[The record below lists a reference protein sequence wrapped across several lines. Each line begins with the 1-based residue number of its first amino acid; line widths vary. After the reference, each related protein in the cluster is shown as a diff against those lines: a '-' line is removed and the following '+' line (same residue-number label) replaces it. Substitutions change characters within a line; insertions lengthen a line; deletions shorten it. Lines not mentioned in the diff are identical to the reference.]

1 MAVPLVFCLGLMC
14 LNTYL
19 KGKEETV
26 PIGLGFFMIYHN
38 AFSPPGWY
46 KCYNK
51 LGDGCEIVFPIRMY
65 SKVQWL
71 PIVYEK
77 VACDK
82 VVPKKRSFKEVCS
95 VWIIKTRC

>member
-1 MAVPLVFCLGLMC
+1 MFKYLFEGKGRDCPHRFGLFYD
-14 LNTYL
+14 L
-19 KGKEETV
+19 ED
-26 PIGLGFFMIYHN
+26 FHN
-38 AFSPPGWY
+38 AFFPPDWY

-65 SKVQWL
+65 CKVQWL
-71 PIVYEK
+71 PVVYEK